1 MKTLSRRNALA
12 LLFFSFCSLYLSSSL
27 RAADPATFTVGAF
40 TFKRPASFAWS
51 PVNPAGMRKAQLKF
65 ADPANPA
72 GPGADIVFFHFGA
85 GQGGGVDANISRW
98 VGQFSP
104 EEGKKLDPVVENATV
119 SGTKITRVRVE
130 RGTFSS
136 GMPGGPTTPLADYGL
151 QGAILESAG
160 GDVFIKM
167 TGPAAVV
174 KAAAADFEAL
184 VTSPLGAGSAGAGS
198 KATP

>member
-1 MKTLSRRNALA
+1 
-12 LLFFSFCSLYLSSSL
+12 
-27 RAADPATFTVGAF
+27 
-40 TFKRPASFAWS
+40 
-51 PVNPAGMRKAQLKF
+51 MRKAQLKF
-65 ADPANPA
+65 ADPANPS

-119 SGTKITRVRVE
+119 NGTKITRVRVE
-130 RGTFSS
+130 HGTFSS

-151 QGAILESAG
+151 QGAILESAQ

-184 VTSPLGAGSAGAGS
+184 VTSPLGAGGAGGGS